1 MSLAPGTRLG
11 SYEIRALLGVG
22 GMGEV
27 YRARDT
33 RLNRDVALKA
43 LPPSFVHDPER
54 VGRFRRE
61 AQLLASLNHPHIGAI
76 YGLEE
81 VEGRQFLVL
90 ELVEGGTLADRIA
103 SGALPFAESLAIAQ
117 QIAEAL
123 EAAHDRGIIHR
134 DLKPANIALTPDD
147 RVKVLDFG
155 LAKAAA
161 ADPSSPD
168 VGDSPTLTIGA
179 TQAGVILGTA
189 AYMSPEQARGRGA
202 DQRSDVWSFGCVL
215 YEMLTGRRAFEGED
229 ASDTLAAVLRAEP
242 DWSALPDDVS
252 DAIRVLLKRCLLKD
266 RQQRVANVGVVR
278 FVMSEATVARAERGS
293 AGPPSTV
300 SAPLGTNLVL
310 TGIAGLIIGG
320 LVAGG
325 AILAS
330 RRAPPAQVPAPIR
343 LAVDIERSAAESYP
357 DREIAIAADGSR
369 IAYRDGASI
378 SVRDLS
384 ALEARVVDGSAA
396 GHMPF
401 FSPDGRWIG
410 YFTGN
415 ELRKIPVA
423 GGVPTT
429 LGLIGAPPRGG
440 VWTPKDEIILSL
452 ADGVGLRKVPASGG
466 QMTVLAQAADGQSG
480 LTYPAL
486 LPNGRALLFTLASAS
501 TGVPSINVLD
511 FESGKRREVIRAGSG
526 AQYADGFV
534 VYAVG
539 ATLNAIP
546 FDQERLV
553 TSGEA
558 VPVVNNVM
566 TFAPA
571 TANFAMSFNGTLVYA
586 PRTREVGILRTLVWV
601 DRQGHETPLGAPA
614 HAYAAARISPDG
626 TRIAL
631 DIRDQQND
639 IWTWDTRRDAMTRVT
654 FDPTVDMC
662 PVWTL
667 DGKRIVWASL
677 RATGSPVLFS
687 QSADGTG
694 TSERM
699 GFGTNPVFPTSVAP
713 DGRFITWENSGPGSS
728 QDIVLFD
735 PVSKKST
742 SLVSTPA
749 AELDGEISPDGRW
762 LAYQSNES
770 GRKEIYMRP
779 FPNVNAGRWQIS
791 TTGGTRPAWSPK
803 ADEIFFIDSSG
814 GLTSVRLEQS
824 ANTIV
829 PSRPQQ
835 LFSTRYQPGSTTLG
849 IDFRGY
855 DVARDGERFLMIKE
869 PAESTP
875 EAQRVVVVVNWMTE
889 LRARMLTK

>member
-27 YRARDT
+27 YRARDI

-90 ELVEGGTLADRIA
+90 ELVEGGTLADRIGR
-103 SGALPFAESLAIAQ
+103 GALPFSESLAIAQ

-161 ADPSSPD
+161 SDASSPD

-189 AYMSPEQARGRGA
+189 AYMSPEQAKGRGA
-202 DQRSDVWSFGCVL
+202 DQRSDVWAFGCVL
-215 YEMLTGRRAFEGED
+215 YEMLTGKRAFEGED
-229 ASDTLAAVLRAEP
+229 ASDTLAAVLRADP

-266 RQQRVANVGVVR
+266 RQQRVANLGVAR
-278 FVMSEATVARAERGS
+278 FVMSEATVARMERGS
-293 AGPPSTV
+293 VPPSKV
-300 SAPLGTNLVL
+300 SPPRRTNIVL
-310 TGIAGLIIGG
+310 TGIAGLAVGG
-320 LVAGG
+320 FLAGVG
-325 AILAS
+325 AFVVS
-330 RRAPPAQVPAPIR
+330 RRTPPAQLPAPIR
-343 LAVDIERSAAESYP
+343 LTVDAGRPVTFAEREL
-357 DREIAIAADGSR
+357 AISTDGTH
-369 IAYRDGASI
+369 IAYRDGAGI
-378 SVRDLS
+378 SVRNLS
-384 ALEARVVDGSAA
+384 ELESRVITGTAA
-396 GHMPF
+396 GRMPF

-410 YFTGN
+410 FFTGN
-415 ELRKIPVA
+415 EIRKIPIT

-429 LGLIGAPPRGG
+429 LGSIGAPPRGG
-440 VWTPKDEIILSL
+440 VWTTSGDIILAL
-452 ADGVGLRKVPASGG
+452 ADGAGLRRVSASGG
-466 QMTVLAQAADGQSG
+466 EMTVFAKPDRQTNFVYPSLLA
-480 LTYPAL
+480 
-486 LPNGRALLFTLASAS
+486 NGRALLFTVTSAS
-501 TGVPSINVLD
+501 TTAPTIGLINLATG
-511 FESGKRREVIRAGSG
+511 ERRQVIQGGSG

-539 ATLNAIP
+539 STLHAIP
-546 FDQERLV
+546 FDQEHFV
-553 TSGEA
+553 TSGEST
-558 VPVVNNVM
+558 PVVDNVM
-566 TFAPA
+566 TFAAA
-571 TANFAMSFNGTLVYA
+571 TANFAVSHNGTLVYA
-586 PRTREVGILRTLVWV
+586 PSVREAVIPRTLVWV
-601 DRQGHETPLGAPA
+601 DRQGHETPLAAPPRP
-614 HAYAAARISPDG
+614 YAAARISPDG

-639 IWTWDTRRDAMTRVT
+639 IWIWDMRREAMTRMT
-654 FDPTVDMC
+654 FDPSVDMC
-662 PVWTL
+662 PAWTL
-667 DGKRIVWASL
+667 DSKRIVWASL
-677 RATGSPVLFS
+677 RATGTPVLFS
-687 QSADGTG
+687 QSADATG
-694 TSERM
+694 VSERM
-699 GFGTNPVFPTSVAP
+699 GSTANPVFPTSVAP
-713 DGRFITWENSGPGSS
+713 NGQIITWENAGPASS
-728 QDIVLFD
+728 QDIMAFD
-735 PVSKKST
+735 PTTQKST
-742 SLVSTPA
+742 PLVATPA
-749 AELDGEISPDGRW
+749 AELDGEVSPDGRW
-762 LAYQSNES
+762 LAYESNES
-770 GRKEIYMRP
+770 GRTEIYVRP
-779 FPNVNAGRWQIS
+779 FPKVDAGRFPIS
-791 TTGGTRPAWSPK
+791 TVGGTRPAWSPK

-814 GLTSVRLEQS
+814 GLTSVRLEH
-824 ANTIV
+824 AENTIV
-829 PSRPQQ
+829 AGRPQQ
-835 LFSTRYQPGSTTLG
+835 LFSTRYQPGFTTLG

-855 DVARDGERFLMIKE
+855 DVARDGQRFLMIKE

-875 EAQRVVVVVNWMTE
+875 QAQRVVVVVNWMTE